1 MKFDV
6 QTMAGGD
13 SQLFR
18 DARFIPQ
25 SAAIVLALVISCAV
39 FDSLN
44 AQELYK
50 SRGADGEWIYSDR
63 PPRDGATIEKRQL
76 QPARSKPEV
85 TVTHQVDGRVV
96 SLTAV
101 NQFYAPAE
109 LTLNVE
115 EIRGLQYP
123 DPEQQYRWL
132 LAPRSETVLFT
143 LDALEEG
150 GAPFIR
156 FEFKYLPGDPAALHR
171 PTEAYRVPFAIASD
185 FPVSQAYP
193 DASTHATPDSYY
205 AVDMA
210 MPVGT
215 DIFAARGGVV
225 FDVAS
230 DNFRAGLDLTRDGPA
245 ANVIRILHDDGTYA
259 IYAHLNWN
267 TIRVQPGQRV
277 SRGEYIADSGNTG
290 FSTGPHLHFAVV
302 QNKGMRNESLPVE
315 FQGANTNAVSPASG
329 MVLTAY

>member
-1 MKFDV
+1 MKFDGQKMV
-6 QTMAGGD
+6 GD
-13 SQLFR
+13 DTLLVR
-18 DARFIPQ
+18 DSWIVRCIA
-25 SAAIVLALVISCAV
+25 VLALLLSFAVI
-39 FDSLN
+39 DSPI

-63 PPRDGATIEKRQL
+63 PPAGGAAIEKREL
-76 QPARSKPEV
+76 RPARSKPEV

-96 SLTAV
+96 ILRAN
-101 NQFYAPAE
+101 NQFYAPVE
-109 LTLNVE
+109 LTLDIE
-115 EIRGLQYP
+115 QISGLQYP
-123 DPEQQYRWL
+123 DFDQQFRWML
-132 LAPRSETVLFT
+132 PPRSETELFS
-143 LDALEEG
+143 LDALEG
-150 GAPFIR
+150 GAPFIQYQ
-156 FEFKYLPGDPAALHR
+156 FKYLPGDPEAVHR

-185 FPVSQAYP
+185 YPVSQAYP
-193 DASTHATPDSYY
+193 DASTHAAPDSYY

-210 MPVGT
+210 LPIGT
-215 DIFAARGGVV
+215 NVFAARGGLV

-290 FSTGPHLHFAVV
+290 FSSGPHLHFAVV
-302 QNKGMRNESLPVE
+302 QNVGMRIESLPVE
-315 FQGANTNAVSPASG
+315 FQGANAIAVSPATG